1 MELVLDTNILL
12 SGLLKPSTTQKIL
25 LSDKPTFF
33 TPEFSLKE
41 IEKHSEEFAKRMG
54 KTRNEFETALF
65 LLLSNVK
72 IIPKEEYDSFEKKAL
87 ALCPKGHKDDWPFIA
102 LALKQDCP
110 LWSNDAALKGQL
122 AVKVISTKELIEEL
136 E

>member
-25 LSDKPTFF
+25 LANTLTFF
-33 TPEFSLKE
+33 APEFSLIE

-54 KTRNEFETALF
+54 KNRKEFETALL

-72 IIPKEEYDSFEKKAL
+72 IIPKEEYKQFEKKAQ
-87 ALCPKGHKDDWPFIA
+87 ALCPEKHKDDWPFIA
-102 LALKQDCP
+102 LALKLDCS
-110 LWSNDAALKGQL
+110 LWSNDTALKGQV
-122 AVKVISTKELIEEL
+122 AVKVLSTKELIEEL
-136 E
+136 K